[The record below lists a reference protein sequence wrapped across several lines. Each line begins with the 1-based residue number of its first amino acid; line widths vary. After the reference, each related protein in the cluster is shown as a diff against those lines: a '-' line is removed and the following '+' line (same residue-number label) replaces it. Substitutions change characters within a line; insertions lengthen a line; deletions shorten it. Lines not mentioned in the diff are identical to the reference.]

1 MTLSFFVEKQK
12 ITRTDTE
19 TPAANSNCYLKA
31 KFEFGDDWDTSSSV
45 CPIFRRGGEDSGYM
59 PKLTNGSF
67 LDGQNICFVPIE
79 VLNKEGRFF
88 VSILDY
94 KSGKTITTNEAM
106 VEVSRSGPVFNS
118 PTIYGLDLRF
128 ENENL
133 QLTANGEAVGEGV
146 EIPKQEIDDAMS
158 DTSENP
164 VQNKVI
170 KAYTDE
176 KTKATPTDIAL
187 TDNILQLTANG
198 EAVGSGAELPK
209 VTVDSELSA
218 DSENPVQNKA
228 VSAALH
234 DIEQA
239 VNSECANSLK
249 RTATIRG
256 ETTIEDIAPHSSL
269 NISGAQPGQIITI
282 RGKNLLKAIP
292 ERTRPNIDITDN
304 GIVVSSSVRNILL
317 DTEELAALHL
327 KPGAAVTTSADA
339 IGENMSGVAG
349 QVSIVTAVS
358 GISSI
363 LLRGPRGART
373 INLPEDYDPKNY
385 LGLCLYGECTYKN
398 LQIEYGTEATEY
410 EQGFDDVTV
419 TADADGNAAAENI
432 AYPTAVIETDSA
444 CTVEYNRDAN
454 RVIEKLE
461 QAILSLGGDI

>member
-31 KFEFGDDWDTSSSV
+31 KFEFGSDWDVSSSI

-67 LDGQNICFVPIE
+67 LDEQNICFVPIE

-88 VSILDY
+88 VSIFDY
-94 KSGKTITTNEAM
+94 KNGKTITTNEAM
-106 VEVSRSGPVFNS
+106 VEVCRSGPVFNS

-146 EIPKQEIDDAMS
+146 EIPKQKIDDAMS

-164 VQNKVI
+164 VQNKVA

-176 KTKATPTDIAL
+176 KTKATPTDITL
-187 TDNILQLTANG
+187 TDNLLQLTANG
-198 EAVGSGAELPK
+198 EAVGSGAELPQ

-228 VSAALH
+228 VLAALH

-239 VNSECANSLK
+239 VNSDCANALK
-249 RTATIRG
+249 RTATIHG
-256 ETTIEDIAPHSSL
+256 ETTIEDIAPNSSL

-292 ERTRPNIDITDN
+292 ERKRPGIDIDDN
-304 GIVVSSSVRNILL
+304 GIVVSSVGRQILL
-317 DTEELAALHL
+317 DKKELAALHL
-327 KPGAAVTTSADA
+327 KPGAAVTTSADV
-339 IGENMSGVAG
+339 IGENISGSTG
-349 QVSIVTAVS
+349 QVAIPTAVS
-358 GISSI
+358 GISTI
-363 LLRGPRGART
+363 TLRSPDGART
-373 INLPEDYDPKNY
+373 TKLPEDYDPKNY
-385 LGLCLYGECTYKN
+385 RGLCLYGVCTYKN
-398 LQIEYGTEATEY
+398 LQIEYGTEVTEY

-419 TADADGNAAAENI
+419 TADAGGNAAAVNI
-432 AYPTAVIETDSA
+432 AYPTAVIETDSD

>member
-59 PKLTNGSF
+59 PQLKDGSF
-67 LDGQNICFVPIE
+67 LDEQNICFVPIE

-88 VSILDY
+88 VSIFDY

-106 VEVSRSGPVFNS
+106 VEVCRSGPVFNS

-133 QLTANGEAVGEGV
+133 QLTANGEAVGNGVTLPKQKIDEEMSDTSENPVQNKVAKAYTDEKTKATPTDIALKNNLLQLTANGEAVGEGV
-146 EIPKQEIDDAMS
+146 KIPKQEIDDAMS

-164 VQNKVI
+164 VQNKVA

-176 KTKATPTDIAL
+176 KTKA
-187 TDNILQLTANG
+187 
-198 EAVGSGAELPK
+198 
-209 VTVDSELSA
+209 
-218 DSENPVQNKA
+218 
-228 VSAALH
+228 
-234 DIEQA
+234 
-239 VNSECANSLK
+239 NSLT

-256 ETTIEDIAPHSSL
+256 ETTIEDIAPNSSL
-269 NISGAQPGQIITI
+269 NISGAQPEQIITI

-292 ERTRPNIDITDN
+292 ERKRPNIDITDN
-304 GIVVSSSVRNILL
+304 GIVVSLPVRNILL
-317 DTEELAALHL
+317 DTKELAALHL

-339 IGENMSGVAG
+339 IGENMSGVSG
-349 QVSIVTAVS
+349 QVSIVSAVS

-363 LLRGPRGART
+363 ILRNPRGART

-385 LGLCLYGECTYKN
+385 IGICLYGVCTYKN